1 MSAAAQECA
10 GSLRSPAELADT
22 SGVDLGPVQGV
33 AVRPM
38 SAVRAEKL
46 ERARC
51 ASLNLLP
58 LRLLRRPQRCQPVM
72 RGIRA
77 RPACFLS

>member
-10 GSLRSPAELADT
+10 GSLRSPAELLDT
-22 SGVDLGPVQGV
+22 SGVDLGILQGV

-51 ASLNLLP
+51 AHACVLLA
-58 LRLLRRPQRCQPVM
+58 PVQ
-72 RGIRA
+72 A
-77 RPACFLS
+77 AL